1 MVNELRFKGG
11 INMNINDYKII
22 YVASPYDGD
31 EKQITVVEN
40 LISELIKDDL
50 KNNRNYII
58 YISPLKTFGWLEGIV
73 SKEEILN
80 YNLKLLTLSDE
91 VYVLPDYELDKSVNQ
106 CIGMAKH
113 LGICITYL

>member
-1 MVNELRFKGG
+1 MNRIFNKRGK
-11 INMNINDYKII
+11 NMNINDYKII
-22 YVASPYDGD
+22 YVVSPYDGD
-31 EKQITVVEN
+31 EKQITVVES

-50 KNNRNYII
+50 KNDRNHII
-58 YISPLKTFGWLEGIV
+58 YISPLKTFGWLEGVV

-106 CIGMAKH
+106 CIGIAKH
-113 LGICITYL
+113 LGICVTYL